1 MDSHDLETAA
11 RQLYALQSAGRTGA
25 RLAAGLRP
33 RDSADGWR
41 IQQRVSQL
49 RASPVIGWK
58 CGLPQADRWGVAAL
72 HQALPTGSRLR
83 APAGPAG
90 LPRIEPEF
98 AFSLRHD
105 LAPRTAPYSAAEV
118 KAALGTAQLAVE
130 VLGCRYDE
138 ADQASAPELLA
149 DGLWHQTLVLGPP
162 IAGLDD
168 EPAFPLTLAVP
179 GQADRTL
186 AAHHPDA
193 DPRRPLYWLAEF
205 LRQQGIGL
213 LAGQVV
219 ITGSLAG
226 ALELPFERE
235 VLLRYGELGQLSLT
249 IDRL

>member
-1 MDSHDLETAA
+1 MDTNDRDAAA
-11 RQLYALQSAGRTGA
+11 RQLRALQAAGRSGA
-25 RLAAGLRP
+25 RLAPGLRP
-33 RDSADGWR
+33 RNSADGWR

-58 CGLPQADRWGVAAL
+58 CGLPQAERWGVAAL
-72 HQALPTGSRLR
+72 HQALPTGTRLR
-83 APAGPAG
+83 APAGPSG

-98 AFSLRHD
+98 AFRLRHD

-118 KAALGTAQLAVE
+118 KATIGTVQLAVE
-130 VLGCRYDE
+130 VLGCRYED

-149 DGLWHQTLVLGPP
+149 DSLWHQTLVLGPP
-162 IAGLDD
+162 IASLDA

-226 ALELPFERE
+226 ALELPFGCE
-235 VLLRYGELGQLSLT
+235 VVLRYGALGELSLT